1 MLLLQTWLLPTPP
14 ASQVMLPGPLI
25 EQPGNHPPSSRA
37 RLVLLSLVCLN
48 FYLEMKIYQFVM
60 SSDNP
65 EHKHMELLSVYVGVL
80 RRLMACVGVCV
91 LLYVCVRYR
100 DPVQQSLQ
108 LLQQLRETQRG
119 LQEALHRAERL
130 GETRTTTVMD
140 ENRPKCREEED
151 RRDEDDFSD
160 LSLSHHEDE
169 DNSANTLLSHSGP
182 SSSSSPSL
190 LTKSLS
196 LEPSCSPCGHQGALD
211 ADVPQQL
218 SSDPGPGSSFLG
230 PASLD
235 GGALLTERCGSA
247 EGLLMVNN
255 TGPPELPATTLTPP
269 SKNRPPL
276 PGPKPQVPPKPP
288 HLQQTATTRPRLKA
302 PEKPLPP
309 PPPYRPL
316 PVDPRGGRTPPTRV
330 DGTASPSCVLSLI
343 EKFEREQIIVV
354 PDISGGALCPR
365 LTDSSSSRP
374 SSPPPPSSSSP
385 APPPTGEELPSEVEG
400 RDDMTVEDEVGDL
413 RNDDDDDEDDE
424 ELAAAC
430 GNDIH
435 QKRLSMESGY
445 SASEKHLEDDVVAVE
460 MREQQQQQPPL
471 LDQSELPSER
481 LSLPSSQT
489 DGKLANRDSGI
500 DSISSPSHSEELC
513 FASVEDGGVVYPCS
527 PALLPRLS
535 SSSSYAGEGDG
546 EELGVRGAAR
556 RRRDFSEEGDS
567 DLEEEEEAELTLVL
581 APPKTDRQDSA
592 ELSVQQRVFNIANEL
607 LHTEIAYVS
616 KLHLLDQVFCARLL
630 EEARSRSSFPC
641 DVVQGIFS
649 NICSIYCFH
658 QQFLL
663 PALQK
668 RMEEWDSNPRIGD
681 ILQKLAPFM
690 KMYGEY
696 VKNFDRAMELVNTWM
711 ERSAQF
717 KTIIQEIQREERCGN
732 LTLQHHMLEPVQR
745 IPRYELL
752 LKDYLHRLPEDAL
765 DHRDA
770 QKSLE
775 LIATAAEHSNAA
787 IKKMERMRKL
797 LKVYELLGGEEDIVN
812 PTNELIKE
820 GYILKLSNK
829 NGTTQDRYLILF
841 NDRLLYCVP
850 KLRLIG
856 QKYGVRARIDVDGM
870 ELKEPSGAAVPRTF
884 LVCGKQRSLELQA
897 RTEDDK
903 KDWIQAIQAT
913 IQRHEQTMESF
924 RHLNCSLRDDES
936 TPPHSPSCVELG
948 KRAPTPIREKEV
960 TLCMKCQEPF
970 NSITKRR
977 HHCKACGHVVCG
989 KCSEFRARLSYDN
1002 NRTNRV
1008 CVDCYAAL
1016 VGVLPSPVTLTSSI
1030 QRRRSILEKQAS
1042 LAAENSVICSF
1053 LHHVEKG
1060 GGRGWQKAW
1069 FVIPENEPLVLY
1081 IYGAPQDV
1089 KAQRSVPLIG
1099 FEVSLPESC
1108 DRLERRHAFKISQS
1122 HLTLYFSAE
1131 GEELQRR
1138 WMDVLSRA
1146 GRGEEPQVHHPIVES
1161 LEEEGEELVAAA
1173 EGENT

>member
-1 MLLLQTWLLPTPP
+1 MTGFVFCCAMYMDRSSL
-14 ASQVMLPGPLI
+14 
-25 EQPGNHPPSSRA
+25 SSR
-37 RLVLLSLVCLN
+37 
-48 FYLEMKIYQFVM
+48 
-60 SSDNP
+60 
-65 EHKHMELLSVYVGVL
+65 
-80 RRLMACVGVCV
+80 
-91 LLYVCVRYR
+91 
-100 DPVQQSLQ
+100 
-108 LLQQLRETQRG
+108 
-119 LQEALHRAERL
+119 
-130 GETRTTTVMD
+130 
-140 ENRPKCREEED
+140 
-151 RRDEDDFSD
+151 
-160 LSLSHHEDE
+160 
-169 DNSANTLLSHSGP
+169 GP
-182 SSSSSPSL
+182 SSSSPTL

-211 ADVPQQL
+211 ADAPQQP
-218 SSDPGPGSSFLG
+218 SSDPGPSTSSSG
-230 PASLD
+230 PASLG
-235 GGALLTERCGSA
+235 GGAELTESRGSDN
-247 EGLLMVNN
+247 GQLLVND
-255 TGPPELPATTLTPP
+255 TGPPELPATTITPP
-269 SKNRPPL
+269 SKSRPPL

-288 HLQQTATTRPRLKA
+288 HLQQQVGVLRPRPRA
-302 PEKPLPP
+302 PDKPLPP
-309 PPPYRPL
+309 PPPCRPL
-316 PVDPRGGRTPPTRV
+316 PADPRGGRTPPTRA
-330 DGTASPSCVLSLI
+330 DGTASPTCVLSLI

-354 PDISGGALCPR
+354 PDITGGALCPR
-365 LTDSSSSRP
+365 LPDPPSSSRP
-374 SSPPPPSSSSP
+374 SSPSSSSP
-385 APPPTGEELPSEVEG
+385 SAPPPPDEEPPSEIKGHDDITLAGEGEEG
-400 RDDMTVEDEVGDL
+400 DDHDD
-413 RNDDDDDEDDE
+413 DDDDDEELVAVCRDD
-424 ELAAAC
+424 L
-430 GNDIH
+430 H

-445 SASEKHLEDDVVAVE
+445 SASEKHLEDDGVAVE
-460 MREQQQQQPPL
+460 MREQQQQLPL

-513 FASVEDGGVVYPCS
+513 FAGVDDGGVAYPCS

-535 SSSSYAGEGDG
+535 SSSSYAGEGEG
-546 EELGVRGAAR
+546 EEVRGGVR
-556 RRRDFSEEGDS
+556 RRREFSEEGDS
-567 DLEEEEEAELTLVL
+567 DLEEEEAELTLVL
-581 APPKTDRQDSA
+581 PPPKTDRQDSV

-607 LHTEIAYVS
+607 LHTETAYVS

-668 RMEEWDSNPRIGD
+668 RMEEWDLNPRIGD
-681 ILQKLAPFM
+681 ILQKLAPFL

-752 LKDYLHRLPEDAL
+752 LKDYLHRLPEDAP
-765 DHRDA
+765 DYRDA

-787 IKKMERMRKL
+787 IRKMERMRKL

-820 GYILKLSNK
+820 GHILKLSNK

-870 ELKEPSGAAVPRTF
+870 ELKETSSVAVPRTF
-884 LVCGKQRSLELQA
+884 LVSGKQRSLELQA
-897 RTEDDK
+897 RTEEDK

-1008 CVDCYAAL
+1008 CVDCYAML
-1016 VGVLPSPVTLTSSI
+1016 VGVSPSPNTLTSSSH
-1030 QRRRSILEKQAS
+1030 RRRSILEKQAS

-1053 LHHVEKG
+1053 LHHMEKG
-1060 GGRGWQKAW
+1060 SGRGWQKAW
-1069 FVIPENEPLVLY
+1069 FVIPDNEPLVLY

-1099 FEVSLPESC
+1099 FEVLLPESC

-1122 HLTLYFSAE
+1122 HLTLYFSAD

-1146 GRGEEPQVHHPIVES
+1146 GRGEEHQVHRPIVES
-1161 LEEEGEELVAAA
+1161 LEEEGEELAAAA
-1173 EGENT
+1173 EGDNT

>member
-1 MLLLQTWLLPTPP
+1 MTGFVFCCAMYMDRSSVSRGPT
-14 ASQVMLPGPLI
+14 
-25 EQPGNHPPSSRA
+25 SST
-37 RLVLLSLVCLN
+37 S
-48 FYLEMKIYQFVM
+48 
-60 SSDNP
+60 P
-65 EHKHMELLSVYVGVL
+65 
-80 RRLMACVGVCV
+80 
-91 LLYVCVRYR
+91 
-100 DPVQQSLQ
+100 
-108 LLQQLRETQRG
+108 
-119 LQEALHRAERL
+119 
-130 GETRTTTVMD
+130 
-140 ENRPKCREEED
+140 
-151 RRDEDDFSD
+151 
-160 LSLSHHEDE
+160 
-169 DNSANTLLSHSGP
+169 TLLA
-182 SSSSSPSL
+182 
-190 LTKSLS
+190 KSLS
-196 LEPSCSPCGHQGALD
+196 LESSCSPCGHQGALD
-211 ADVPQQL
+211 ADAPLQPD
-218 SSDPGPGSSFLG
+218 SNPGSEEGAEQTES
-230 PASLD
+230 
-235 GGALLTERCGSA
+235 GGS
-247 EGLLMVNN
+247 VND
-255 TGPPELPATTLTPP
+255 TGPPELPVTTVTAP
-269 SKNRPPL
+269 NRTRPPL

-288 HLQQTATTRPRLKA
+288 HLQQQAGAMRPRPRV
-302 PEKPLPP
+302 PEKSLPP
-309 PPPYRPL
+309 PPPCRPL
-316 PVDPRGGRTPPTRV
+316 PADPRGGWTPPSQA
-330 DGTASPSCVLSLI
+330 DGTASPTCVLSLI

-365 LTDSSSSRP
+365 PLDPPSPRS
-374 SSPPPPSSSSP
+374 SSPPSSASP
-385 APPPTGEELPSEVEG
+385 APPQPGGAEPPSNLTEQ
-400 RDDMTVEDEVGDL
+400 DDITQGAALCDE
-413 RNDDDDDEDDE
+413 DDDDEDE

-430 GNDIH
+430 QDDVH
-435 QKRLSMESGY
+435 HKRLSMESGY
-445 SASEKHLEDDVVAVE
+445 SASDKPLEDEVVTVE
-460 MREQQQQQPPL
+460 TEEQQPPL
-471 LDQSELPSER
+471 PPDQSELPSER

-513 FASVEDGGVVYPCS
+513 FAGVDDGGVAYPCS

-535 SSSSYAGEGDG
+535 SSSSTAGEVGEG
-546 EELGVRGAAR
+546 EESRGGAR

-567 DLEEEEEAELTLVL
+567 DLEEEAELTLVL
-581 APPKTDRQDSA
+581 APPKPDRQESV
-592 ELSVQQRVFNIANEL
+592 ELSVHQRVFNIANEL
-607 LHTEIAYVS
+607 LLTETAYVS

-630 EEARSRSSFPC
+630 EEARCRSSFPC

-668 RMEEWDSNPRIGD
+668 RMEEWDSSPRIGD
-681 ILQKLAPFM
+681 ILQKLAPFL

-696 VKNFDRAMELVNTWM
+696 VKNFDRAMELVNIWM
-711 ERSAQF
+711 ERSAPF
-717 KTIIQEIQREERCGN
+717 KAIVQEIQREERCGN

-752 LKDYLHRLPEDAL
+752 LKDYLHRLPEDAP

-787 IKKMERMRKL
+787 IRKMERMRKL

-820 GYILKLSNK
+820 GHILKLSNK

-856 QKYGVRARIDVDGM
+856 QKYSVRARIDVDGM
-870 ELKEPSGAAVPRTF
+870 ELKETVSVAVPSRTF
-884 LVCGKQRSLELQA
+884 LVSGKQRSLELQA
-897 RTEDDK
+897 RTEEEK

-913 IQRHEQTMESF
+913 IQRHEQSMESF
-924 RHLNCSLRDDES
+924 RHLTCTLRDDES
-936 TPPHSPSCVELG
+936 TPPHSPSCMELG

-1008 CVDCYAAL
+1008 CVDCYVTL
-1016 VGVLPSPVTLTSSI
+1016 VGASPSPGAMSSSS

-1053 LHHVEKG
+1053 LHHMEKG

-1081 IYGAPQDV
+1081 VYGAPQ
-1089 KAQRSVPLIG
+1089 
-1099 FEVSLPESC
+1099 VS
-1108 DRLERRHAFKISQS
+1108 RRH
-1122 HLTLYFSAE
+1122 LGPYRRLRV
-1131 GEELQRR
+1131 LQP
-1138 WMDVLSRA
+1138 A
-1146 GRGEEPQVHHPIVES
+1146 QGF
-1161 LEEEGEELVAAA
+1161 
-1173 EGENT
+1173 

>member
-1 MLLLQTWLLPTPP
+1 MTGFVFCC
-14 ASQVMLPGPLI
+14 AMYMDR
-25 EQPGNHPPSSRA
+25 SS
-37 RLVLLSLVCLN
+37 L
-48 FYLEMKIYQFVM
+48 
-60 SSDNP
+60 
-65 EHKHMELLSVYVGVL
+65 
-80 RRLMACVGVCV
+80 
-91 LLYVCVRYR
+91 
-100 DPVQQSLQ
+100 
-108 LLQQLRETQRG
+108 
-119 LQEALHRAERL
+119 
-130 GETRTTTVMD
+130 TR
-140 ENRPKCREEED
+140 
-151 RRDEDDFSD
+151 
-160 LSLSHHEDE
+160 
-169 DNSANTLLSHSGP
+169 GP

-211 ADVPQQL
+211 ADAPQQL
-218 SSDPGPGSSFLG
+218 SSDPGPSSSLSG
-230 PASLD
+230 PASLE
-235 GGALLTERCGSA
+235 GGTELTERRGSA
-247 EGLLMVNN
+247 NGLLLVND
-255 TGPPELPATTLTPP
+255 TGPPELPSTTVTPP
-269 SKNRPPL
+269 SKSRPPL

-288 HLQQTATTRPRLKA
+288 HLQQQAGVSRPRPRA
-302 PEKPLPP
+302 PDKPLPP
-309 PPPYRPL
+309 TPPCRPL
-316 PVDPRGGRTPPTRV
+316 PADPRGGRTPPTRA
-330 DGTASPSCVLSLI
+330 DGTASPTCVLSLI

-354 PDISGGALCPR
+354 PDITGGAMCPR
-365 LTDSSSSRP
+365 LLDPPSSLSRP
-374 SSPPPPSSSSP
+374 SSPSSSSSP
-385 APPPTGEELPSEVEG
+385 ALPPPDEQPPSELKDHDDITLGGEGEEG
-400 RDDMTVEDEVGDL
+400 DGDL
-413 RNDDDDDEDDE
+413 HDDHNDNDDDDDDE

-430 GNDIH
+430 RDDLH

-445 SASEKHLEDDVVAVE
+445 SASEKHMEDDVVAVE
-460 MREQQQQQPPL
+460 MREQQQQQPPP
-471 LDQSELPSER
+471 LDQSEIPSER

-489 DGKLANRDSGI
+489 EGKLANRDSGI

-513 FASVEDGGVVYPCS
+513 FAGVDDVGVVYPCS

-535 SSSSYAGEGDG
+535 SSSSYAEEGEA
-546 EELGVRGAAR
+546 RGGAR

-567 DLEEEEEAELTLVL
+567 DLEEEEAELTLVL
-581 APPKTDRQDSA
+581 PPPKTDRQDSV

-607 LHTEIAYVS
+607 LHTETAYVS

-630 EEARSRSSFPC
+630 DEARSRSSFPC

-668 RMEEWDSNPRIGD
+668 RMEEWDSNSRIGD
-681 ILQKLAPFM
+681 ILQKLAPFL

-696 VKNFDRAMELVNTWM
+696 VKNFDRAMELVNIWM
-711 ERSAQF
+711 ERSAPF

-752 LKDYLHRLPEDAL
+752 LKDYLHRLPEDAP

-820 GYILKLSNK
+820 GHILKLSNK

-870 ELKEPSGAAVPRTF
+870 ELKETSSAAVSRTF
-884 LVCGKQRSLELQA
+884 VVSGKQRSLELQA
-897 RTEDDK
+897 RTEEEK

-1008 CVDCYAAL
+1008 CIDCYAML
-1016 VGVLPSPVTLTSSI
+1016 VGASPSPALLSSST

-1042 LAAENSVICSF
+1042 LAAEHSVICSF
-1053 LHHVEKG
+1053 LHHMEKG

-1122 HLTLYFSAE
+1122 HLTLYFSAD

-1138 WMDVLSRA
+1138 WMDVLLRA
-1146 GRGEEPQVHHPIVES
+1146 GRGEEPQLPPSIAEC
-1161 LEEEGEELVAAA
+1161 LEEEGEELAAAA

>member
-1 MLLLQTWLLPTPP
+1 MTGFVFCCAMYMDRT
-14 ASQVMLPGPLI
+14 
-25 EQPGNHPPSSRA
+25 
-37 RLVLLSLVCLN
+37 SL
-48 FYLEMKIYQFVM
+48 
-60 SSDNP
+60 
-65 EHKHMELLSVYVGVL
+65 
-80 RRLMACVGVCV
+80 
-91 LLYVCVRYR
+91 
-100 DPVQQSLQ
+100 
-108 LLQQLRETQRG
+108 
-119 LQEALHRAERL
+119 
-130 GETRTTTVMD
+130 TR
-140 ENRPKCREEED
+140 
-151 RRDEDDFSD
+151 
-160 LSLSHHEDE
+160 
-169 DNSANTLLSHSGP
+169 GP
-182 SSSSSPSL
+182 SSSSSPRL

-196 LEPSCSPCGHQGALD
+196 LEPPCSPCGHQEALEAD
-211 ADVPQQL
+211 APQRL
-218 SSDPGPGSSFLG
+218 SSDPGPSCG
-230 PASLD
+230 PASPE
-235 GGALLTERCGSA
+235 GAELLELHGSA
-247 EGLLMVNN
+247 DGLLVND
-255 TGPPELPATTLTPP
+255 TGPPELPATTITPP
-269 SKNRPPL
+269 SKSRPPL

-288 HLQQTATTRPRLKA
+288 HLQQQAGGSRPRPRA

-309 PPPYRPL
+309 PPPCRPL
-316 PVDPRGGRTPPTRV
+316 PADPRGGRTPPSLPPRA
-330 DGTASPSCVLSLI
+330 DGSSSPTCVLSLI

-354 PDISGGALCPR
+354 PDITGGALCSPPPPR
-365 LTDSSSSRP
+365 LPDPPSSSSPP
-374 SSPPPPSSSSP
+374 SSPPPSSSSSSAPP
-385 APPPTGEELPSEVEG
+385 APSVDDPPSEVKGDEPDDITAEG
-400 RDDMTVEDEVGDL
+400 EGEDEEEEGAEDL
-413 RNDDDDDEDDE
+413 HDDEDEDEDE
-424 ELAAAC
+424 ELAACRA
-430 GNDIH
+430 DLQ

-445 SASEKHLEDDVVAVE
+445 SASEKHLDDDVVAVE
-460 MREQQQQQPPL
+460 MREPQQQQQEQQRPL
-471 LDQSELPSER
+471 DSQSEPPSER

-513 FASVEDGGVVYPCS
+513 FAGVDDGGVAYPCS
-527 PALLPRLS
+527 PALPRLS
-535 SSSSYAGEGDG
+535 SSSSYAGEGG
-546 EELGVRGAAR
+546 EGEGDREAGARR

-567 DLEEEEEAELTLVL
+567 DLEEEEEESELTLVL
-581 APPKTDRQDSA
+581 PVKTDRQDST

-607 LHTEIAYVS
+607 LHTETVYVS
-616 KLHLLDQVFCARLL
+616 KLHLLDQVFCSRLL

-641 DVVQGIFS
+641 DVVHGIFS

-681 ILQKLAPFM
+681 ILQKLAPFL

-696 VKNFDRAMELVNTWM
+696 VKNFDRAMELVTAWM
-711 ERSAQF
+711 ERSAPF

-752 LKDYLHRLPEDAL
+752 LKDYLHRLPEEDP

-787 IKKMERMRKL
+787 IRKMERMRKL

-820 GYILKLSNK
+820 GHILKLSNK
-829 NGTTQDRYLILF
+829 NGTSQDRYLILF

-856 QKYGVRARIDVDGM
+856 QKFGVRARIDVDGM
-870 ELKEPSGAAVPRTF
+870 ELKETSSVAVPRTF
-884 LVCGKQRSLELQA
+884 LVSGKQRSLELQA
-897 RTEDDK
+897 RTEEEK

-913 IQRHEQTMESF
+913 IQRHEQTVESF

-936 TPPHSPSCVELG
+936 TPPHSPVTHTHTRLSVSQSCVELG

-1008 CVDCYAAL
+1008 CVDCYATL
-1016 VGVLPSPVTLTSSI
+1016 VGAPPPPAALSSSS

-1053 LHHVEKG
+1053 LHHMEKG

-1069 FVIPENEPLVLY
+1069 FVVPENEPLVLY

-1108 DRLERRHAFKISQS
+1108 DRLERRHGFKISQS

-1146 GRGEEPQVHHPIVES
+1146 GRGEELQVHGPIAET
-1161 LEEEGEELVAAA
+1161 LEEEGEELA
-1173 EGENT
+1173 EGEDT

>member
-1 MLLLQTWLLPTPP
+1 MQLNQTHRPTPTSFSTQFSTMRFSYHLHSAPHRTGP
-14 ASQVMLPGPLI
+14 ASSTSP
-25 EQPGNHPPSSRA
+25 
-37 RLVLLSLVCLN
+37 
-48 FYLEMKIYQFVM
+48 
-60 SSDNP
+60 
-65 EHKHMELLSVYVGVL
+65 
-80 RRLMACVGVCV
+80 
-91 LLYVCVRYR
+91 
-100 DPVQQSLQ
+100 
-108 LLQQLRETQRG
+108 
-119 LQEALHRAERL
+119 
-130 GETRTTTVMD
+130 
-140 ENRPKCREEED
+140 
-151 RRDEDDFSD
+151 
-160 LSLSHHEDE
+160 
-169 DNSANTLLSHSGP
+169 TLLA
-182 SSSSSPSL
+182 
-190 LTKSLS
+190 KSLS
-196 LEPSCSPCGHQGALD
+196 VEPSCSPCGHQGALD
-211 ADVPQQL
+211 ADAPQQPD
-218 SSDPGPGSSFLG
+218 SDPGSEEGAEPAESGGS
-230 PASLD
+230 
-235 GGALLTERCGSA
+235 
-247 EGLLMVNN
+247 VND
-255 TGPPELPATTLTPP
+255 TGPPELPVTTVTAP
-269 SKNRPPL
+269 NRTRPPL

-288 HLQQTATTRPRLKA
+288 HLQQQAGAVRPRPRV
-302 PEKPLPP
+302 PEKSLPP
-309 PPPYRPL
+309 PPPCRPL
-316 PVDPRGGRTPPTRV
+316 PADPRGGWTPPSQA
-330 DGTASPSCVLSLI
+330 DGTASPTCVLSLI

-354 PDISGGALCPR
+354 PDITGGALCPR
-365 LTDSSSSRP
+365 PLDPPSPRS
-374 SSPPPPSSSSP
+374 SSPPSSVLP
-385 APPPTGEELPSEVEG
+385 APPQAGGAEPPSDLTEQDDVTQGAELC
-400 RDDMTVEDEVGDL
+400 DEDE
-413 RNDDDDDEDDE
+413 DDEEEDE

-430 GNDIH
+430 RDDVRH
-435 QKRLSMESGY
+435 KRLSMESGY
-445 SASEKHLEDDVVAVE
+445 SASEKLLEDEVVTVE
-460 MREQQQQQPPL
+460 TEEQQPPQPP
-471 LDQSELPSER
+471 DQSELPSER

-513 FASVEDGGVVYPCS
+513 FAGVDDVGVAYPCS
-527 PALLPRLS
+527 PALMPRLS
-535 SSSSYAGEGDG
+535 SSSSTPGEG
-546 EELGVRGAAR
+546 EEPRGGA

-567 DLEEEEEAELTLVL
+567 DLEEEAELTLVL
-581 APPKTDRQDSA
+581 APPKPDRQESV
-592 ELSVQQRVFNIANEL
+592 ELSVHQRVFNIANEL
-607 LHTEIAYVS
+607 LLTETAYVS

-630 EEARSRSSFPC
+630 EEARCRSSFPC

-668 RMEEWDSNPRIGD
+668 RMEEWDSNSRIGD
-681 ILQKLAPFM
+681 ILQKLAPFL

-696 VKNFDRAMELVNTWM
+696 VKNFDRAMELVNIWM
-711 ERSAQF
+711 ERSAPF
-717 KTIIQEIQREERCGN
+717 KAIIQEIQREERCGN

-752 LKDYLHRLPEDAL
+752 LKDYLNRLPEDAP
-765 DHRDA
+765 DHQDA

-787 IKKMERMRKL
+787 ISKMERMRKL

-820 GYILKLSNK
+820 GHILKLSNK

-856 QKYGVRARIDVDGM
+856 QKYSVRARIDVDGM
-870 ELKEPSGAAVPRTF
+870 ELKETSSVTVPSRTF
-884 LVCGKQRSLELQA
+884 LVSGKQRSLELQA
-897 RTEDDK
+897 RTEEEK

-924 RHLNCSLRDDES
+924 RHLTCSLRDDES

-1008 CVDCYAAL
+1008 CVDCYVTL
-1016 VGVLPSPVTLTSSI
+1016 VGASPSPGAISSSS

-1053 LHHVEKG
+1053 LHHMEKG
-1060 GGRGWQKAW
+1060 AGRGWQKAW

-1089 KAQRSVPLIG
+1089 KAQRSIPLIG
-1099 FEVSLPESC
+1099 FEVSPPESS

-1146 GRGEEPQVHHPIVES
+1146 GRGEEPLIHLPIVES
-1161 LEEEGEELVAAA
+1161 VEEEGEELD

>member
-1 MLLLQTWLLPTPP
+1 M
-14 ASQVMLPGPLI
+14 
-25 EQPGNHPPSSRA
+25 
-37 RLVLLSLVCLN
+37 
-48 FYLEMKIYQFVM
+48 
-60 SSDNP
+60 
-65 EHKHMELLSVYVGVL
+65 
-80 RRLMACVGVCV
+80 
-91 LLYVCVRYR
+91 
-100 DPVQQSLQ
+100 Q
-108 LLQQLRETQRG
+108 L
-119 LQEALHRAERL
+119 
-130 GETRTTTVMD
+130 
-140 ENRPKCREEED
+140 NRPHRLTPTS
-151 RRDEDDFSD
+151 FSTQFSTMRFSYH
-160 LSLSHHEDE
+160 LH
-169 DNSANTLLSHSGP
+169 SAPGRTGPTSSTSPTLLA
-182 SSSSSPSL
+182 
-190 LTKSLS
+190 KSLS
-196 LEPSCSPCGHQGALD
+196 LESSCSPCGHQGALD
-211 ADVPQQL
+211 ADAPLQPD
-218 SSDPGPGSSFLG
+218 SNPGSEEGAEQTES
-230 PASLD
+230 
-235 GGALLTERCGSA
+235 GGS
-247 EGLLMVNN
+247 VND
-255 TGPPELPATTLTPP
+255 TGPPELPVTTVTAP
-269 SKNRPPL
+269 NRTRPPL
-276 PGPKPQVPPKPP
+276 LGPKPQVPPKPP
-288 HLQQTATTRPRLKA
+288 HLQQQAGAMRPRLRV
-302 PEKPLPP
+302 PEKSLPP
-309 PPPYRPL
+309 PPPCRPL
-316 PVDPRGGRTPPTRV
+316 PADPRGAWTPPNQA
-330 DGTASPSCVLSLI
+330 DGTASPTCVLSLI

-354 PDISGGALCPR
+354 PDITGGALCPR
-365 LTDSSSSRP
+365 PLDPPSPQS
-374 SSPPPPSSSSP
+374 SSPPSSASP
-385 APPPTGEELPSEVEG
+385 APPQLGGAEPPSDLTEQDDITQGAELC
-400 RDDMTVEDEVGDL
+400 DE
-413 RNDDDDDEDDE
+413 DDDDNDEDE

-430 GNDIH
+430 QDDVH
-435 QKRLSMESGY
+435 HKRLSLESGY
-445 SASEKHLEDDVVAVE
+445 SASDKPLEDEVVTVE
-460 MREQQQQQPPL
+460 TEEQQPPL
-471 LDQSELPSER
+471 PPDQSELPSER

-513 FASVEDGGVVYPCS
+513 FTGVDDGGVAYPCS

-535 SSSSYAGEGDG
+535 SSSSTAGEVG
-546 EELGVRGAAR
+546 EAEEARMGAR
-556 RRRDFSEEGDS
+556 RKRDFAEEGDS
-567 DLEEEEEAELTLVL
+567 DLEEEAELTLVL
-581 APPKTDRQDSA
+581 APPKPDRQESV
-592 ELSVQQRVFNIANEL
+592 ELSVHQRVFNIANEL
-607 LHTEIAYVS
+607 LLTETAYVS
-616 KLHLLDQVFCARLL
+616 KLHLLDQVFCAHLL
-630 EEARSRSSFPC
+630 EEARCRSSFPC

-681 ILQKLAPFM
+681 ILQKLAPFL

-696 VKNFDRAMELVNTWM
+696 VKNFDRAMELVNIWM
-711 ERSAQF
+711 ERSAPF
-717 KTIIQEIQREERCGN
+717 KAIVQEIQREERCGN

-752 LKDYLHRLPEDAL
+752 LKDYLNRLPEDAP

-787 IKKMERMRKL
+787 IRKMERMRKL

-820 GYILKLSNK
+820 GHILKLSNK

-856 QKYGVRARIDVDGM
+856 QKYSVRARIDVDGM
-870 ELKEPSGAAVPRTF
+870 ELKETSSVAVPSRTF
-884 LVCGKQRSLELQA
+884 LVSGKQRSLELQA
-897 RTEDDK
+897 RTEEEK

-924 RHLNCSLRDDES
+924 RHLTCTLRDDES

-989 KCSEFRARLSYDN
+989 KCSEFRARLTYDN

-1008 CVDCYAAL
+1008 CVDCYVTL
-1016 VGVLPSPVTLTSSI
+1016 VGASPSPGAMSSSS

-1053 LHHVEKG
+1053 LHHMEKG

-1081 IYGAPQDV
+1081 VYGAPQDV

-1099 FEVSLPESC
+1099 FEVSPPESC

-1146 GRGEEPQVHHPIVES
+1146 GRGEEPLIHLPIVES
-1161 LEEEGEELVAAA
+1161 VEEEGEELDG
-1173 EGENT
+1173 ETEEENT

>member
-1 MLLLQTWLLPTPP
+1 
-14 ASQVMLPGPLI
+14 
-25 EQPGNHPPSSRA
+25 
-37 RLVLLSLVCLN
+37 
-48 FYLEMKIYQFVM
+48 
-60 SSDNP
+60 
-65 EHKHMELLSVYVGVL
+65 
-80 RRLMACVGVCV
+80 
-91 LLYVCVRYR
+91 
-100 DPVQQSLQ
+100 
-108 LLQQLRETQRG
+108 
-119 LQEALHRAERL
+119 
-130 GETRTTTVMD
+130 
-140 ENRPKCREEED
+140 
-151 RRDEDDFSD
+151 
-160 LSLSHHEDE
+160 
-169 DNSANTLLSHSGP
+169 
-182 SSSSSPSL
+182 
-190 LTKSLS
+190 
-196 LEPSCSPCGHQGALD
+196 
-211 ADVPQQL
+211 
-218 SSDPGPGSSFLG
+218 
-230 PASLD
+230 
-235 GGALLTERCGSA
+235 
-247 EGLLMVNN
+247 
-255 TGPPELPATTLTPP
+255 
-269 SKNRPPL
+269 
-276 PGPKPQVPPKPP
+276 
-288 HLQQTATTRPRLKA
+288 
-302 PEKPLPP
+302 
-309 PPPYRPL
+309 
-316 PVDPRGGRTPPTRV
+316 
-330 DGTASPSCVLSLI
+330 
-343 EKFEREQIIVV
+343 
-354 PDISGGALCPR
+354 
-365 LTDSSSSRP
+365 
-374 SSPPPPSSSSP
+374 
-385 APPPTGEELPSEVEG
+385 
-400 RDDMTVEDEVGDL
+400 
-413 RNDDDDDEDDE
+413 
-424 ELAAAC
+424 
-430 GNDIH
+430 
-435 QKRLSMESGY
+435 MESGY

-460 MREQQQQQPPL
+460 MREQQQQQP

-513 FASVEDGGVVYPCS
+513 FAGVDDGVVAYPCS

-535 SSSSYAGEGDG
+535 SSSSYAGEGG
-546 EELGVRGAAR
+546 EGEGEGEVRGAAR
-556 RRRDFSEEGDS
+556 RRREFSEEGDS
-567 DLEEEEEAELTLVL
+567 DLEEEEAELTLM
-581 APPKTDRQDSA
+581 
-592 ELSVQQRVFNIANEL
+592 SVQQRVFNIANEL
-607 LHTEIAYVS
+607 LHTETAYVS

-630 EEARSRSSFPC
+630 EESRSRSSFPC

-668 RMEEWDSNPRIGD
+668 RMEEWDLNPRIGD
-681 ILQKLAPFM
+681 ILQKLAPFL

-717 KTIIQEIQREERCGN
+717 KAIIQEIQREERCGN

-752 LKDYLHRLPEDAL
+752 LKDYLHRLPEDAP
-765 DHRDA
+765 DYRDA

-787 IKKMERMRKL
+787 IRKMERMRKL

-820 GYILKLSNK
+820 GHILKLSNK

-856 QKYGVRARIDVDGM
+856 QKYGVRARIDTSSV
-870 ELKEPSGAAVPRTF
+870 AVPRTF

-897 RTEDDK
+897 RTEDEK

-913 IQRHEQTMESF
+913 IQRHEQTVESF
-924 RHLNCSLRDDES
+924 RHLNCSLRDDETALADLKTFS
-936 TPPHSPSCVELG
+936 TLIFSIHRTSVQLLTGQLSSCLQNTCLPQSCVELG

-1008 CVDCYAAL
+1008 CVDCYATL
-1016 VGVLPSPVTLTSSI
+1016 VGVLPSPATLTSST
-1030 QRRRSILEKQAS
+1030 QRRRSILEV
-1042 LAAENSVICSF
+1042 SV
-1053 LHHVEKG
+1053 
-1060 GGRGWQKAW
+1060 
-1069 FVIPENEPLVLY
+1069 
-1081 IYGAPQDV
+1081 DV
-1089 KAQRSVPLIG
+1089 KAQRSIPLIG

-1138 WMDVLSRA
+1138 WMDVLLRA
-1146 GRGEEPQVHHPIVES
+1146 GRGEEFQVHRPIVES
-1161 LEEEGEELVAAA
+1161 LEEEGEELAAA
-1173 EGENT
+1173 ADCENT

>member
-1 MLLLQTWLLPTPP
+1 MTGFVFCCAMYMDRSSATRGP
-14 ASQVMLPGPLI
+14 A
-25 EQPGNHPPSSRA
+25 
-37 RLVLLSLVCLN
+37 
-48 FYLEMKIYQFVM
+48 
-60 SSDNP
+60 
-65 EHKHMELLSVYVGVL
+65 
-80 RRLMACVGVCV
+80 
-91 LLYVCVRYR
+91 
-100 DPVQQSLQ
+100 
-108 LLQQLRETQRG
+108 
-119 LQEALHRAERL
+119 
-130 GETRTTTVMD
+130 
-140 ENRPKCREEED
+140 
-151 RRDEDDFSD
+151 
-160 LSLSHHEDE
+160 
-169 DNSANTLLSHSGP
+169 
-182 SSSSSPSL
+182 SSSSPSL
-190 LTKSLS
+190 LSKTLS
-196 LEPSCSPCGHQGALD
+196 LEPSCSSCGHQQVLD
-211 ADVPQQL
+211 TDAPEL
-218 SSDPGPGSSFLG
+218 SSSDLG
-230 PASLD
+230 PSSAEE
-235 GGALLTERCGSA
+235 GAELECCGS
-247 EGLLMVNN
+247 VID
-255 TGPPELPATTLTPP
+255 TGPPELPATTITPIN
-269 SKNRPPL
+269 KIRPLL

-288 HLQQTATTRPRLKA
+288 HLQQQAGGSRLRSRVSD
-302 PEKPLPP
+302 KPLPP
-309 PPPYRPL
+309 PPPCRAIPA
-316 PVDPRGGRTPPTRV
+316 DQWGGRTPPIHA
-330 DGTASPSCVLSLI
+330 DGTSSPTCVLSLI

-354 PDISGGALCPR
+354 PDITGGAMCPR
-365 LTDSSSSRP
+365 PLDPPSPRP
-374 SSPPPPSSSSP
+374 SWPPASCSSTTPLPEEGESLREATRP
-385 APPPTGEELPSEVEG
+385 DDITHGGDGEEELCE
-400 RDDMTVEDEVGDL
+400 
-413 RNDDDDDEDDE
+413 DDDDEEDE
-424 ELAAAC
+424 ELVAAC
-430 GNDIH
+430 SDIPH
-435 QKRLSMESGY
+435 EKRLSIEPDY
-445 SASEKHLEDDVVAVE
+445 CTSEKHLEDDAAAVE
-460 MREQQQQQPPL
+460 TSDLQQRLL

-500 DSISSPSHSEELC
+500 DSISSPSHSEEFC
-513 FASVEDGGVVYPCS
+513 FAGVDDGVVAYPCS

-535 SSSSYAGEGDG
+535 SSSSYAGEGG
-546 EELGVRGAAR
+546 EGDEGEMRGGVRGR
-556 RRRDFSEEGDS
+556 GLSEEGDS
-567 DLEEEEEAELTLVL
+567 DLDEEVELALVL
-581 APPKTDRQDSA
+581 TPSKTDRQDSA
-592 ELSVQQRVFNIANEL
+592 ELSVHQRVFNIANEL
-607 LHTEIAYVS
+607 LHTEITYVS
-616 KLHLLDQVFCARLL
+616 KLHLLDQVFCARLM
-630 EEARSRSSFPC
+630 EEAQSRPFFPP
-641 DVVQGIFS
+641 DVIQGIFS

-681 ILQKLAPFM
+681 ILQKLAPFL

-711 ERSAQF
+711 ERSSQF

-752 LKDYLHRLPEDAL
+752 LKDYLNRLPEDAP
-765 DHRDA
+765 DYRDA

-787 IKKMERMRKL
+787 IRKTERMRKL

-820 GYILKLSNK
+820 GHILKLSNK

-870 ELKEPSGAAVPRTF
+870 ELKEVSSAAVPRTF
-884 LVCGKQRSLELQA
+884 LVSGKQRSLELQA
-897 RTEDDK
+897 RTEGEK

-913 IQRHEQTMESF
+913 IQRHEQAMESF
-924 RHLNCSLRDDES
+924 RQLTCSLRDDQS
-936 TPPHSPSCVELG
+936 SPPHSPSCMELG

-1008 CVDCYAAL
+1008 CVDCYVTL
-1016 VGVLPSPVTLTSSI
+1016 VGLSPSPCGVSSSN

-1053 LHHVEKG
+1053 LHHMEKG
-1060 GGRGWQKAW
+1060 SGRGWQKAW

-1099 FEVSLPESC
+1099 FEISLPESC

-1146 GRGEEPQVHHPIVES
+1146 GRGEEPLSHQPIIES
-1161 LEEEGEELVAAA
+1161 LEEEGEGLGDEI
-1173 EGENT
+1173 EGDDT

>member
-1 MLLLQTWLLPTPP
+1 
-14 ASQVMLPGPLI
+14 
-25 EQPGNHPPSSRA
+25 
-37 RLVLLSLVCLN
+37 
-48 FYLEMKIYQFVM
+48 
-60 SSDNP
+60 
-65 EHKHMELLSVYVGVL
+65 
-80 RRLMACVGVCV
+80 
-91 LLYVCVRYR
+91 
-100 DPVQQSLQ
+100 
-108 LLQQLRETQRG
+108 
-119 LQEALHRAERL
+119 
-130 GETRTTTVMD
+130 
-140 ENRPKCREEED
+140 
-151 RRDEDDFSD
+151 
-160 LSLSHHEDE
+160 
-169 DNSANTLLSHSGP
+169 
-182 SSSSSPSL
+182 
-190 LTKSLS
+190 
-196 LEPSCSPCGHQGALD
+196 
-211 ADVPQQL
+211 
-218 SSDPGPGSSFLG
+218 
-230 PASLD
+230 
-235 GGALLTERCGSA
+235 
-247 EGLLMVNN
+247 
-255 TGPPELPATTLTPP
+255 
-269 SKNRPPL
+269 
-276 PGPKPQVPPKPP
+276 PP
-288 HLQQTATTRPRLKA
+288 HLQQAGVSKPRLRG
-302 PEKPLPP
+302 PDKPLPP
-309 PPPYRPL
+309 PPPCRPL
-316 PVDPRGGRTPPTRV
+316 PADPRGGRTPPTRT
-330 DGTASPSCVLSLI
+330 DGTASPTCVLSLI
-343 EKFEREQIIVV
+343 EKR
-354 PDISGGALCPR
+354 C
-365 LTDSSSSRP
+365 
-374 SSPPPPSSSSP
+374 
-385 APPPTGEELPSEVEG
+385 
-400 RDDMTVEDEVGDL
+400 
-413 RNDDDDDEDDE
+413 
-424 ELAAAC
+424 
-430 GNDIH
+430 
-435 QKRLSMESGY
+435 KLSSGY
-445 SASEKHLEDDVVAVE
+445 SASEKHPEDDVVAVD
-460 MREQQQQQPPL
+460 MREQQQQLPLL
-471 LDQSELPSER
+471 LDQSEIPSER

-513 FASVEDGGVVYPCS
+513 FAGVEDGCVAYPCS

-535 SSSSYAGEGDG
+535 SS
-546 EELGVRGAAR
+546 
-556 RRRDFSEEGDS
+556 
-567 DLEEEEEAELTLVL
+567 DLEEEEAELTLVL
-581 APPKTDRQDSA
+581 SPPKTDRQDSA

-607 LHTEIAYVS
+607 LHTEITYVS

-641 DVVQGIFS
+641 EVVQGIFS

-668 RMEEWDSNPRIGD
+668 RMEEWDLNPRIGD
-681 ILQKLAPFM
+681 ILQKLAPFL

-696 VKNFDRAMELVNTWM
+696 VKNFDCALELVNTWM

-752 LKDYLHRLPEDAL
+752 LKDYLHRLPEDAP

-787 IKKMERMRKL
+787 IRKMDRMRKL

-820 GYILKLSNK
+820 GHILKLSNK
-829 NGTTQDRYLILF
+829 NGTTQDRYLILI

-870 ELKEPSGAAVPRTF
+870 ELKETSSAAVPRTF
-884 LVCGKQRSLELQA
+884 VVSGKHRSLELQA
-897 RTEDDK
+897 RTEEEK

-913 IQRHEQTMESF
+913 IQRHEQTVESF

-1008 CVDCYAAL
+1008 CVDCYATL
-1016 VGVLPSPVTLTSSI
+1016 VGALPSPATLTSSI

-1053 LHHVEKG
+1053 LHHMEKG

-1138 WMDVLSRA
+1138 WIDVLSRA
-1146 GRGEEPQVHHPIVES
+1146 GRGEEPQVHRPIVES
-1161 LEEEGEELVAAA
+1161 LEEEGEELVTAV